1 MEQLLLQM
9 EIIVAKNEAVGPLYT
24 RVILRLETIAGAI
37 LAVKNNEIFFGN
49 FISLTYCHEA
59 KLK

>member
-24 RVILRLETIAGAI
+24 RVILRLETIAGAV

-49 FISLTYCHEA
+49 VISL
-59 KLK
+59 LKVT